1 VQRGPDR
8 AQRARGVM
16 IVTLAAVLLSCHPA
30 AHTAGTAPAAATLPN
45 TPMTMEAAKAAS
57 ERAARERVPL
67 PGAWTLSASHNR
79 AVAPHA
85 MVASNSALA
94 SSAGVEI
101 LREGG
106 NAVDAAV
113 AVGFAL
119 AVTHPEAG
127 NLGGGGYMIVRLADG
142 RSFALDYREVAPLAA
157 SRNMFLDAQ
166 GNVTDKSQVGYLAS
180 GVPGSVAGLTAAL
193 ARYGT
198 MPLAKVM
205 APAIRLADS
214 GFTVDSAFARS
225 VEGNASRI
233 APFAGAALFLPGGHP
248 LVVGATFRQSA
259 LARTL
264 RSIAATGAKAFYT
277 GAIADEIEAEMKRGG
292 GIITKEDLARYAPVW
307 HAPLAGTY
315 RGYTLLAMPPSSSG
329 GITVLETLNILE
341 HFPPSPAGSAL
352 SYHLLTEAF
361 RRAFVDRNTKL
372 GDPAFVQV
380 PVNELTSKEYARQL
394 ASSIDVNRASS
405 TGAFR
410 QATGEGVNTTHYSVV
425 DDHGNA
431 VATTTTL
438 NDLYGSGV
446 YVAEAGIF
454 LNDEMDDFAARPG
467 RPNMYGLV
475 QGEQNAIVPGKRMLS
490 AMSPTIVLDPKG
502 DLLLVVGSRGGP
514 RIITSVA
521 QVILNVIDHHMSFDD
536 AMSEPRI
543 HHQAW
548 PDMLHYEPNG
558 LSTATVD
565 SLRAMGHRIA
575 AAPFEPGGFIGRVI
589 LVGRV
594 ADGWEG
600 VVDPR
605 TSGGAA
611 GY

>member
-1 VQRGPDR
+1 MV
-8 AQRARGVM
+8 QRARGVM
-16 IVTLAAVLLSCHPA
+16 IVTLAGLLLSCQPA
-30 AHTAGTAPAAATLPN
+30 GRTATTKPAPATLPN
-45 TPMTMEAAKAAS
+45 TPMTMESAKAAS
-57 ERAARERVPL
+57 ERAERERVPL
-67 PGAWTLSASHNR
+67 PEAWTLSSEGSTV
-79 AVAPHA
+79 VAPHA

-94 SSAGVEI
+94 SQAGVEI
-101 LREGG
+101 LHAGG

-127 NLGGGGYMIVRLADG
+127 NLGGGGYMIIRLSDG

-157 SRNMFLDAQ
+157 SRDMFLDSQ
-166 GNVTDKSQVGYLAS
+166 GNVTDKSQVGHLAS

-214 GFTVDSAFARS
+214 GFTVDSALARS
-225 VEGNASRI
+225 IAGNASRI
-233 APFAGAALFLPGGHP
+233 SPFAGAALFLPGGHP
-248 LVVGATFRQSA
+248 LAVGTMFRQPA
-259 LARTL
+259 LATTL
-264 RSIAATGAKAFYT
+264 RSIAATGATAFYS
-277 GAIADEIEAEMKRGG
+277 GAIADAIAAEMKRGG
-292 GIITKEDLARYAPVW
+292 GIITKTDLARYAPMW
-307 HAPLAGTY
+307 HAPLAGTF

-329 GITVLETLNILE
+329 GISVLETLNILE
-341 HFPPSPAGSAL
+341 HFPASPAGSVM
-352 SYHLLTEAF
+352 SYHLLAEAF

-380 PVNELTSKEYARQL
+380 PVSQLTSKEYARQQ

-405 TGAFR
+405 TGTFR

-446 YVAEAGIF
+446 YVADAGIF

-467 RPNMYGLV
+467 QPNMYGLV

-521 QVILNVIDHHMSFDD
+521 QVILNVIDHHMSYGE
-536 AMSEPRI
+536 AMSEPRV

-548 PDMLHYEPNG
+548 PDVLHYEPNG
-558 LSTATVD
+558 LSAATVD
-565 SLRAMGHRIA
+565 SLRTMGHRIEV
-575 AAPFEPGGFIGRVI
+575 APYESGGFIGRVI

-594 ADGWEG
+594 ADGWEA

-605 TSGGAA
+605 SSGGAA

>member
-1 VQRGPDR
+1 
-8 AQRARGVM
+8 M
-16 IVTLAAVLLSCHPA
+16 IVTLAAMLLSCHPA
-30 AHTAGTAPAAATLPN
+30 RRTESAAPSPATLPN
-45 TPMTMEAAKAAS
+45 TPMTMEAARAAAVRAER
-57 ERAARERVPL
+57 ERAPL
-67 PGAWTLSASHNR
+67 PQAWTLSASNSTV
-79 AVAPHA
+79 VAPHA

-94 SSAGVEI
+94 SDAGVEI

-106 NAVDAAV
+106 NAIDAAV
-113 AVGFAL
+113 AVGFTL

-127 NLGGGGYMIVRLADG
+127 NLGGGGYMVIRLSDG

-157 SRNMFLDAQ
+157 TRNMFLDSQ
-166 GNVTDKSQVGYLAS
+166 GRVTDKSQVGHLAS

-198 MPLAKVM
+198 LPLAQVM

-214 GFTVDSAFARS
+214 GFTVDSALARS
-225 VEGNASRI
+225 IAGNASRI
-233 APFAGAALFLPGGHP
+233 APFAGASVFLPHGHP
-248 LVVGATFRQSA
+248 LAEGSVLRQPA
-259 LARTL
+259 LAATL
-264 RSIAATGAKAFYT
+264 RAIAATGAPAFYS
-277 GAIADEIEAEMKRGG
+277 GAIADAIVAEMRGGG
-292 GIITKEDLARYAPVW
+292 GIITKEDLARYATAW
-307 HAPLAGTY
+307 HAPLAGTF

-329 GITVLETLNILE
+329 GISVIETLNMLE
-341 HFPPSPAGSAL
+341 RFPASPAGSTM
-352 SYHLLTEAF
+352 SYHLLAEAF

-372 GDPAFVQV
+372 GDPAFVRV
-380 PVNELTSKEYARQL
+380 PVNQLTSKEYARQL
-394 ASSIDVNRASS
+394 ASSIDINRASS

-446 YVAEAGIF
+446 YVADAGIF

-467 RPNMYGLV
+467 QPNMYGLV
-475 QGEQNAIVPGKRMLS
+475 QGEQNSIVPGKRMLS

-502 DLLLVVGSRGGP
+502 NLLMVVGSRGGP

-521 QVILNVIDHHMSFDD
+521 QVILNVIDHHMSFAD

-558 LSTATVD
+558 LSFATVD
-565 SLRAMGHRIA
+565 SLRAMGHRIE